1 MTGQPTLTLVPFYQ
15 GWEDYQG
22 LLIDA
27 LAPLT
32 PEQLALQATP
42 GQRPLWLLAAH
53 IIGTRI
59 GWFRRMGEGSDPAL
73 TPLDLWDADGA
84 PPRTAAELVS
94 DLEQTWALV
103 AACLDRWT
111 PAMLDDK
118 FSYERSSGTMTRTRQ
133 WIIWHVIEHDL
144 HHGGEISLTLGN
156 HGLPALD
163 L

>member
-1 MTGQPTLTLVPFYQ
+1 MTAQTPRTLAPFYQ
-15 GWEDYQG
+15 GWGDYQA
-22 LLIDA
+22 LLSDA

-32 PEQLALQATP
+32 AEQLALQATP

-59 GWFRRMGEGSDPAL
+59 GWFRRMGEADDPAL
-73 TPLDLWDADGA
+73 APLDLWDEDGA

-94 DLEQTWALV
+94 GLEQTWAMV

-111 PAMLDDK
+111 PADLDTP
-118 FSYERSSGTMTRTRQ
+118 FTWERAGSPRTRTRQ
-133 WIIWHVIEHDL
+133 WIIWHVLEHDL

-156 HGLPALD
+156 HGLTALD